1 MLISTNETT
10 EEKLVRIWLK
20 THKPSVI
27 VDDKEPMEHI
37 SYGKKESK

>member
-1 MLISTNETT
+1 MSEVELALIE
-10 EEKLVRIWLK
+10 RWLK
-20 THKPSVI
+20 THIPSVI